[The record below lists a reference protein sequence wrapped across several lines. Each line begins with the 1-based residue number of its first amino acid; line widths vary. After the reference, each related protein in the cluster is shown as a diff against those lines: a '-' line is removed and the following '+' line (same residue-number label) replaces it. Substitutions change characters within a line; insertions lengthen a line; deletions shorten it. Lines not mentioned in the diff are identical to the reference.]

1 MSLILI
7 MIVILMVIEMIIIN
21 KNNEYIINKNKISFF
36 HEVKLHLIFILIF
49 HSRFHPIR
57 LISQTSTK
65 WNTISLPFQPF
76 YFFTV
81 KHHLKDRKSNMPPG
95 F

>member
-7 MIVILMVIEMIIIN
+7 MIVILMVIEMI
-21 KNNEYIINKNKISFF
+21 IINKNKISFF

-81 KHHLKDRKSNMPPG
+81 KNHLKDRKSNMPPG